1 MDRGDSFRLLERS
14 VDPSGALEEAR
25 STLTRR
31 QLLVTTTAGAA
42 AAVGARASVASAVE
56 PGSSDL
62 SILNYALILEYLQ
75 ASFYT
80 EADGRGALTGA
91 LAEQAK
97 VVGGHERAHVAAL
110 LGVLGTNA
118 AKRPSFDFRGVTEDP
133 KSFRE
138 TAVAFEDLAVAAYQ
152 DQAPLISSRGYL
164 TAVVGIQSVEA
175 RHAAWIRRL
184 AGYVPAPQAFDE
196 PISRARATQL
206 VDSTHFIVSGANTS
220 AHVTPSFTG

>member
-1 MDRGDSFRLLERS
+1 MWLLARS
-14 VDPSGALEEAR
+14 VDPSGAIEEAR
-25 STLTRR
+25 SALTRR
-31 QLLVTTTAGAA
+31 QLLATTTVGAVV
-42 AAVGARASVASAVE
+42 AVGGRASVASAVDQRR
-56 PGSSDL
+56 SDF

-80 EADGRGALTGA
+80 EAEGRGALTGA

-110 LGVLGTNA
+110 LGVLGGTA
-118 AKRPSFDFRGVTEDP
+118 AKRPSFDFRGVTESS
-133 KSFRE
+133 KSFTE

-164 TAVVGIQSVEA
+164 AAVVGIQSVEA

-184 AGYVPAPQAFDE
+184 AGFVPAPQAFDE
-196 PISRARATQL
+196 PISRAHATQI
-206 VDSTHFIVSGANTS
+206 VDSTHFIVNGAHTTS
-220 AHVTPSFTG
+220 HASPPFTG